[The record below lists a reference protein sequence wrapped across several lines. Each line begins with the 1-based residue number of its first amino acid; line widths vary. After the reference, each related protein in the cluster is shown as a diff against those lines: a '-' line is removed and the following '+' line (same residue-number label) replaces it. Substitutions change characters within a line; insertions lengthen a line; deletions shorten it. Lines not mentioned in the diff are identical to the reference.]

1 MNYIIRRAKPE
12 DLDEIIILYEKL
24 SNNMAELQQKFI
36 NIPKKES

>member
-24 SNNMAELQQKFI
+24 SNNIWQNYNKNL
-36 NIPKKES
+36 